1 MTRTGAAA
9 GNKEDVVYDVIVV
22 GARVA
27 GASTAMLLARA
38 GYRVLMVDRD
48 RVVRDAL
55 STLYIHQPGVAAL
68 HRWNVLPEV
77 VATGCPP
84 LERIRH
90 TAGHTVL
97 EGTPC
102 RTDGVPAAYAPRRR
116 LLDPIL
122 IRAAVD
128 AGVEYRP
135 NTSVNDLLFEDGRVV
150 GVRTGSV
157 RGDAEHIERARLV
170 VGADGMHST
179 VAARVRAPVLL
190 QDPHH
195 TCVYYTY
202 WSGLPPRL
210 RTFEAPGRW
219 VATIPT
225 NDGATLV
232 AAYFRQEL
240 FTAVRGDAPNALL
253 GQVEKTA
260 PEVREEMAAGHR
272 LEHVHGT
279 GDQRNF
285 FREAQGP
292 GWVLVGDAGH
302 HKDSITAQGIT
313 DAFCQAQL
321 LADCV
326 GDGLQDPESLSTA
339 LKRFAEQRLDALLP
353 AYRGTLKEARMESR
367 VPRTDVP
374 LGMEIDQELA
384 IP

>member
-1 MTRTGAAA
+1 M
-9 GNKEDVVYDVIVV
+9 YDVIVV
-22 GARVA
+22 GARLA

-48 RVVRDAL
+48 RVVRDTL
-55 STLYIHQPGVAAL
+55 STLHIHPSGVAAL

-77 VATGCPP
+77 LATGCPP

-90 TAGHTVL
+90 AAGDAVVND
-97 EGTPC
+97 TPEPA
-102 RTDGVPAAYAPRRR
+102 DGVRAAYAPRRR
-116 LLDPIL
+116 LLDAVL

-128 AGVEYRP
+128 AGAEFRP
-135 NTSVNDLLFEDGRVV
+135 NTCVNDLLFEDGRVV
-150 GVRTGSV
+150 GVRTGSI
-157 RGDAEHIERARLV
+157 RGEAEHTEHARLV
-170 VGADGMHST
+170 VGADGMRST
-179 VAARVRAPVLL
+179 VAARAAAPLLL
-190 QDPHH
+190 QEPHH

-202 WSGLPPRL
+202 WSELPTQL
-210 RTFEAPGRW
+210 RTFEGPGRW

-232 AAYFRQEL
+232 AAYFPQSRFAE
-240 FTAVRGDAPNALL
+240 VRGDALNSLL
-253 GQVEKTA
+253 DQVGKTA
-260 PEVREEMAAGHR
+260 PEVREEMAAGRR

-313 DAFCQAQL
+313 DALYQAQL

-326 GDGLQDPESLSTA
+326 GDGLHDPESLSSA
-339 LKRFAEQRLDALLP
+339 LKRFAVQRLDALLP
-353 AYRGTLKEARMESR
+353 AYRSTLRTARLDM
-367 VPRTDVP
+367 RTPAGAAP
-374 LGMEIDQELA
+374 LRGRI
-384 IP
+384 

>member
-1 MTRTGAAA
+1 M
-9 GNKEDVVYDVIVV
+9 YDVIVV
-22 GARVA
+22 GARIA
-27 GASTAMLLARA
+27 GASTAMLMARA

-55 STLYIHQPGVAAL
+55 STLYIHPSGVAAL

-84 LERIRH
+84 LDRIRH
-90 TAGHTVL
+90 TAGETVL
-97 EGTPC
+97 EGTPD
-102 RTDGVPAAYAPRRR
+102 RTGGVHAAYAPRRR

-122 IRAAVD
+122 IGAAVD

-157 RGDAEHIERARLV
+157 QGGAEHTERAHLV
-170 VGADGMHST
+170 VGADGMRST
-179 VAARVRAPVLL
+179 VAAGVRAPVLL

-195 TCVYYTY
+195 TCVYYTF
-202 WSGLPPRL
+202 WSDLPPRL
-210 RTFEAPGRW
+210 RTFEAPGRR

-232 AAYFRQEL
+232 AAYFRQAQ
-240 FTAVRGDAPNALL
+240 FAAVRGDALNALL
-253 GQVEKTA
+253 AQVGTTA
-260 PEVREEMAAGHR
+260 PEVREEMAAGRR

-302 HKDSITAQGIT
+302 HKDSITARGIT

-326 GDGLQDPESLSTA
+326 GEDLRDPESLSIA

-353 AYRGTLKEARMESR
+353 VYRGTLEAARMDAGG
-367 VPRTDVP
+367 PRTGAP
-374 LGMEIDQELA
+374 SGRKI
-384 IP
+384 

>member
-1 MTRTGAAA
+1 M
-9 GNKEDVVYDVIVV
+9 YDVIVV
-22 GARVA
+22 GARIA
-27 GASTAMLLARA
+27 GASTAMLLARE

-48 RVVRDAL
+48 RVVRDAQ
-55 STLYIHQPGVAAL
+55 STLYIHQSGVAAL

-90 TAGHTVL
+90 TAGDTVL
-97 EGTPC
+97 DGAPS
-102 RTDGVPAAYAPRRR
+102 RTGGVRAAYAPRRR

-135 NTSVNDLLFEDGRVV
+135 NASVNDLLFEDGRVV

-157 RGDAEHIERARLV
+157 RGEAEHTERARLV
-170 VGADGMHST
+170 VGADGMRST
-179 VAARVRAPVLL
+179 VAARVRAPVLM

-202 WSGLPPRL
+202 WSDLPPLL

-232 AAYFRQEL
+232 AAYFPQAQ
-240 FTAVRGDAPNALL
+240 FPAIRGDALDALL
-253 GQVEKTA
+253 TQVQKTA
-260 PEVREEMAAGHR
+260 PEVREEMAAGRR

-292 GWVLVGDAGH
+292 GWVLVGDSGH
-302 HKDSITAQGIT
+302 HKDSITARGIT

-321 LADCV
+321 LVDCV
-326 GDGLQDPESLSTA
+326 GDGLQDPKALSTA
-339 LKRFAEQRLDALLP
+339 LKRFAEQRLDALLS
-353 AYRGTLKEARMESR
+353 AYHGTLKQARLESGG
-367 VPRTDVP
+367 PRTDVP
-374 LGMEIDQELA
+374 LGMEIDQKLV
-384 IP
+384 IH